1 MKKIMISV
9 APVAAT
15 DILINP
21 RAIARDVY
29 ECYKNGASMVHLHCR
44 DLNGNLT
51 PDLSLLEETV
61 AYIREMCD
69 IVVEIS
75 TGGVS
80 NLTIEE
86 RVQPCYPSWVEANS
100 LNVGSVN
107 LGASV
112 YQNPIKDVEYCVK
125 TIMDN
130 KKIPETEVFELGMIN
145 TVRELNDKFHFV
157 KPILFALVFGHGGEM
172 PATVPAL
179 RHMIQALEEN
189 FPNGDYLYITTALKV
204 ISVTPDGKLSG
215 QLRKVR
221 DESDKSMTIFDAD
234 GTEVALYYGGSP
246 YVIADEATGSIYP
259 SKTMLNKSYILGTDA
274 LGRDVLTRLMYGTRI
289 SMLVALMAAFVNL
302 IIGILYGGISGYLG
316 GTVDMIMM
324 RIVDIISTIP
334 LTLYV
339 ILIMQVLGAGIQS
352 IIVAL
357 GSVYWVD
364 MARVVRG
371 QILSLKQQEFVLAA
385 KTIGSSA
392 TTILFDHLIPNAL
405 GSILVTI
412 TMLIPSAIFMEAF
425 LGYLGIGLQPPL
437 ASLGTMCNDASANL
451 RTSPHE
457 LLIPALMICVIM
469 FAFNFV
475 GDGLRDALDPKLKK

>member
-1 MKKIMISV
+1 MDNTSKNLDEMPKKSPLSFQIDLKKFEK
-9 APVAAT
+9 AT
-15 DILINP
+15 DEEKKQQEVMSESTSFLKDGLRKLRRNP
-21 RAIARDVY
+21 LAM
-29 ECYKNGASMVHLHCR
+29 GS
-44 DLNGNLT
+44 
-51 PDLSLLEETV
+51 
-61 AYIREMCD
+61 
-69 IVVEIS
+69 IVVLLLIIVMIIAVPHVVPYS
-75 TGGVS
+75 YSQIITVNGRRDKTAS
-80 NLTIEE
+80 NMAPFEYSDLEQKYIEE
-86 RVQPCYPSWVEANS
+86 GGKVFPH
-100 LNVGSVN
+100 
-107 LGASV
+107 
-112 YQNPIKDVEYCVK
+112 
-125 TIMDN
+125 IM
-130 KKIPETEVFELGMIN
+130 
-145 TVRELNDKFHFV
+145 
-157 KPILFALVFGHGGEM
+157 
-172 PATVPAL
+172 
-179 RHMIQALEEN
+179 
-189 FPNGDYLYITTALKV
+189 
-204 ISVTPDGKLSG
+204 
-215 QLRKVR
+215 
-221 DESDKSMTIFDAD
+221 
-234 GTEVALYYGGSP
+234 
-246 YVIADEATGSIYP
+246 
-259 SKTMLNKSYILGTDA
+259 GTDEM
-274 LGRDVLTRLMYGTRI
+274 GRDYFVRVVYGTRVSLAVGLFASI
-289 SMLVALMAAFVNL
+289 IVL
-302 IIGILYGGISGYLG
+302 IIGVLYGSISGYFG
-316 GTVDMIMM
+316 GKVDLIMM